1 MRVVDRNITWL
12 FLSQV
17 ATWTISVV
25 MLVMVPRRLGDVD
38 FGRTEFAFAFVG
50 FFGLAAGLG
59 TSTFIVKTT
68 ARDTSRV
75 GPYVF
80 NALIMKLLLIASLF
94 GVALGMAHV
103 LGYPGETIVIIAV
116 AYIGMAFTTL
126 NETLVA
132 GLQGEQRMGKP
143 AAWEVVREYVSCA
156 AALAVLATHKGV
168 LAYAFALNC
177 AGVIPVVA
185 NGVQLWPRLR
195 KGMHIDLRLW
205 KSLVLGGLPFLL
217 WSAALLIYGSIDIP
231 MLASMAGNATVGWYI
246 LAYKWVGLPTFFA
259 SIVVTAALPSL
270 SAHGVEISPA
280 FITMANRAL
289 RLVLFVGVPIATGI
303 ALVAGDV
310 MMLLHYHSGFD
321 HAVPLMRI
329 LALHIPVVGMD
340 MVLGTVLIASDRQRQ
355 WVIVG
360 CLAAILNPLLNL
372 IAIPLSIRIFGNG
385 AIGASIITV
394 VTELTMM
401 VGAIYL
407 RPRGVLDLATTGY
420 LSRCVAA
427 SLPMIPAVL
436 VCGGLWLPAKI
447 AVGMVVYALSSLV
460 LRTVSVRDV
469 HRSGLQFLDLVRLRS
484 ISTTP

>member
-1 MRVVDRNITWL
+1 
-12 FLSQV
+12 
-17 ATWTISVV
+17 
-25 MLVMVPRRLGDVD
+25 
-38 FGRTEFAFAFVG
+38 
-50 FFGLAAGLG
+50 
-59 TSTFIVKTT
+59 
-68 ARDTSRV
+68 
-75 GPYVF
+75 
-80 NALIMKLLLIASLF
+80 
-94 GVALGMAHV
+94 
-103 LGYPGETIVIIAV
+103 
-116 AYIGMAFTTL
+116 
-126 NETLVA
+126 
-132 GLQGEQRMGKP
+132 
-143 AAWEVVREYVSCA
+143 
-156 AALAVLATHKGV
+156 
-168 LAYAFALNC
+168 
-177 AGVIPVVA
+177 
-185 NGVQLWPRLR
+185 
-195 KGMHIDLRLW
+195 
-205 KSLVLGGLPFLL
+205 
-217 WSAALLIYGSIDIP
+217 
-231 MLASMAGNATVGWYI
+231 
-246 LAYKWVGLPTFFA
+246 
-259 SIVVTAALPSL
+259 
-270 SAHGVEISPA
+270 
-280 FITMANRAL
+280 
-289 RLVLFVGVPIATGI
+289 
-303 ALVAGDV
+303 
-310 MMLLHYHSGFD
+310 
-321 HAVPLMRI
+321 
-329 LALHIPVVGMD
+329 MD